1 MNSKKA
7 DESVFGSLRGGPSS
21 EFVRSGAGIEYRCDS
36 GDIMLNGDTVIMSG
50 GSLAGLGE
58 FTNGGSMT
66 MVGNAI
72 CVANGMVDIDD
83 VLMVIGNFGPCD

>member
-1 MNSKKA
+1 
-7 DESVFGSLRGGPSS
+7 
-21 EFVRSGAGIEYRCDS
+21 
-36 GDIMLNGDTVIMSG
+36 MLNGDTVIMSG

>member
-1 MNSKKA
+1 
-7 DESVFGSLRGGPSS
+7 
-21 EFVRSGAGIEYRCDS
+21 
-36 GDIMLNGDTVIMSG
+36 MLNGDTVIMSG
-50 GSLAGLGE
+50 GSLAGRGE
-58 FTNGGSMT
+58 FTNGGSMP